1 MRSMFCFLIM
11 YFLYAS
17 CIAPAASA
25 EGTNADSV
33 LVLVDGQRNYSINA
47 HMDVL
52 KDPSRLWSFED
63 VQSPALQEQFQS
75 AKGKSSFG
83 YTSSAY
89 WVRVTIRNETSGAK
103 WELSLYNSLVDTME
117 VYAPGGA
124 VPINRHY
131 PTYELNLLPG
141 QTTTLYVRCE
151 ASGSMLLP
159 LGLTEPSAVYGNTYG
174 QLLMHGV
181 YFGAVIIIVLF
192 LLALY
197 LHVRNVAYIYYPL
210 SLLSFAI
217 GLFVWNGLAL
227 PLHGTG
233 DWTGQTTAV
242 YFWERPAA
250 VYDLCYTLG
259 RWFGVLFIYKLLLP
273 SKPAPTAVFLC
284 RSMILTCPVVC
295 LGIIFIYPFGMAQF
309 MFWFKYATLVMAMI
323 CVIECAWKGNRI
335 ARFVTLIRIPQ
346 TILTVAPKALL
357 LYGLL
362 PDNLFTRFATQ
373 FGVIVES
380 VFMAFI
386 LFGLMSQFRNN
397 EKLAQSKLVQTLSE
411 WNTTLERKVAEQTV
425 SLRRANEELVVAEA
439 SRTSLL
445 QNMTHD
451 IRAPLSIVQGGIQ
464 ALKHKIAESP
474 EQQAQLLDK
483 VHDKV
488 HDVNR
493 FIDDIFAL
501 SRFESVKG
509 PHALEMVMFGE
520 WIEDLFREMAGD
532 IEDAGHRC
540 ELLVSSDLAD
550 ADVRMD
556 PHLIKR
562 AIVNLVGNACK
573 FTPAGGIV
581 TVQALLDE
589 QSVKVTV
596 GDNGPGIGKEQL
608 PFIFDR
614 HYKEGEAQGSGL
626 GLAIAKEIVERHGG
640 RIGVDSELGQ
650 GSRFYLTLPVMP

>member
-1 MRSMFCFLIM
+1 MRSLFCFLVI
-11 YFLYAS
+11 YLLYAL
-17 CIAPAASA
+17 CVAPAARA
-25 EGTNADSV
+25 EGTNGEAA
-33 LVLVDGQRNYSINA
+33 LVLIEGRSNYSLNA

-52 KDPSRLWSFED
+52 EDPSGQWSLED
-63 VQSPALQEQFQS
+63 VRSPGMQEQFRP
-75 AKGKSSFG
+75 AKGESSFG
-83 YTSSAY
+83 FTSSAY
-89 WVRVTIRNETSGAK
+89 WVRLTVRNETSSAK

-131 PTYELNLLPG
+131 PTYELNLLQG
-141 QTTTLYVRCE
+141 QTSTVYIRCE

-159 LGLTEPSAVYGNTYG
+159 LGLTEPSAVYGHAYG

-181 YFGAVIIIVLF
+181 YFGAVLIIVIF

-197 LHVRNVAYIYYPL
+197 VHVRNVAYLYYPL

-233 DWTGQTTAV
+233 NWTGHTTAV
-242 YFWERPAA
+242 YFWERPSA

-284 RSMILTCPVVC
+284 RSMILICPVVC
-295 LGIIFIYPFGMAQF
+295 LGIILIYPFGMAQF
-309 MFWFKYATLVMAMI
+309 MFWFKYATLALAMI

-335 ARFVTLIRIPQ
+335 ARFVALIRIPQ
-346 TILTVAPKALL
+346 TVMTVAPKALL

-373 FGVIVES
+373 LGVIVES
-380 VFMAFI
+380 IFMAFI
-386 LFGLMSQFRNN
+386 LFGLMAQLRSS
-397 EKLAQSKLVQTLSE
+397 EKLAQSKLLQTLSE
-411 WNTTLERKVAEQTV
+411 WNATLERKVAEQTV
-425 SLRRANEELVVAEA
+425 SLQRANEELVVAEA
-439 SRTSLL
+439 SRTNLL
-445 QNMTHD
+445 QNMSHD

-464 ALKHKIAESP
+464 ALRNKMAESP
-474 EQQAQLLDK
+474 EQQDQLLDK
-483 VHDKV
+483 VHNKV

-493 FIDDIFAL
+493 FIDDLFAL
-501 SRFESVKG
+501 SRFEDVKG
-509 PHALEMVMFGE
+509 PHALEMVIFGE
-520 WIEDLFREMAGD
+520 WIEDLFREMAAD
-532 IEDAGHRC
+532 IQDAGHRC
-540 ELLVSSDLAD
+540 EVVVSPALAD

-562 AIVNLVGNACK
+562 AIVNLVNNACK

-581 TVQALLDE
+581 SLQARPCDD
-589 QSVKVTV
+589 SVRIEV

-608 PFIFDR
+608 PFIFVR

-650 GSRFYLTLPVMP
+650 GSRFYLTLPVLP